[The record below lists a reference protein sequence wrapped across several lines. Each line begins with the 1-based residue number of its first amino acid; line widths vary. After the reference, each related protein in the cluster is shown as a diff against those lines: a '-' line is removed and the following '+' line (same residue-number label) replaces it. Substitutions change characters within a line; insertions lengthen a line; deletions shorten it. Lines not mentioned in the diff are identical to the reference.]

1 MEENQIKQIVYE
13 IFRPENMTF
22 NKLLGFEIDLND
34 LDDPKIIM
42 KMNNDL
48 IGNHYYK
55 ILHGGAISSI
65 LDTVGGLVAMIGVLK
80 KLEVLNYEILAE
92 KLSKIST
99 VDLRVDYL
107 RPGKGDYFIA
117 TAHVIRAGN
126 KVCVNRMELR
136 NDEGAL
142 IAVGTGTYLV
152 G

>member
-1 MEENQIKQIVYE
+1 MNENEIRKIVDD
-13 IFRPENMTF
+13 IFSPEKMTF
-22 NKLLGFEIDLND
+22 NKLLGFKIN
-34 LDDPKIIM
+34 LDDINNPKIIM
-42 KMNNDL
+42 KMN
-48 IGNHYYK
+48 GNLVGNYYFK

-65 LDTVGGLVAMIGVLK
+65 LDTVGGVVAMISVLK
-80 KLEVLNYEILAE
+80 KFEGNIEELPE

-107 RPGKGDYFIA
+107 RPGKGEFFIA

-136 NDEGAL
+136 NDISDL
-142 IAVGTGTYLV
+142 VAVGTGTYLV